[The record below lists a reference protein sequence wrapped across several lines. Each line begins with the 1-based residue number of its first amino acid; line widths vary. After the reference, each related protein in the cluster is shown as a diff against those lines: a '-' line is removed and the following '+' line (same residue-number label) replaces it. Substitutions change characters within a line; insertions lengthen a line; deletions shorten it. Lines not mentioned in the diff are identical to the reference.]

1 MEKQD
6 WLIVYLSLPSA
17 GETNLIDPIRIMKG
31 LFLFKMEFKEKLKD
45 FYEYRPYLYGPCSFE
60 IYRDLTE
67 LQLKGIVDSYS
78 PPLYRWI
85 YYRLTEKGQIWAKYL
100 IKDAPTEFLERLK
113 TIKIKI
119 TSLSFLELLREV
131 YKKYPDYA
139 RNSVINFGGKY
150 DSNNSI
156 GM

>member
-1 MEKQD
+1 MEKKE
-6 WLIVYLSLPSA
+6 WLIVYLSLPCT
-17 GETNLIDPIRIMKG
+17 GEPNLIDPIRIMKG

-45 FYEYRPYLYGPCSFE
+45 FYEYNPYLYGPCSFE

-78 PPLYRWI
+78 PPSYRWS
-85 YYRLTEKGQIWAKYL
+85 YYRLTEKGHKWAKSL
-100 IKDAPTEFLERLK
+100 IKGAPIEFLERLK

-119 TSLSFLELLREV
+119 TSLSFLDLLREV

-139 RNSVINFGGKY
+139 QNSVINFGGTY
-150 DSNNSI
+150 DSNNCI